1 MRNLEHLRSGHSDSG
16 SSPQHTGAGSFI
28 RPEGQLIRNERGVVI
43 VDFIFSIVIVA
54 GLSVL
59 LFSLT
64 YTLAVFEVTQYVV
77 FSAARAHAASNKD
90 PDAQKA
96 AAIAKFKQL
105 TTGKG
110 AIASLYSGT
119 WYQLVKPDALDVR
132 GGATADGKNF
142 STDLAGG
149 SDMPNRNWFLGV
161 SAQLTANILSLKLP
175 LLGNTSED
183 DASFKTRLNVMMIR
197 EPSQKECKD
206 FLEKRRDALATLPS
220 AQTYYQQS
228 GYVPMEDN
236 GC

>member
-1 MRNLEHLRSGHSDSG
+1 M
-16 SSPQHTGAGSFI
+16 
-28 RPEGQLIRNERGVVI
+28 
-43 VDFIFSIVIVA
+43 VA

-77 FSAARAHAASNKD
+77 YSAARAHAGSNKD

-105 TTGKG
+105 TSGKS
-110 AIASLYSGT
+110 AIASLYAGT
-119 WYQLVKPDALDVR
+119 WYELVKPDALDIR
-132 GGATADGKNF
+132 GGVTADGKNF
-142 STDLAGG
+142 GTDLAGG

-161 SAQLTANILSLKLP
+161 SAQITAKILSVKLP
-175 LLGNTSED
+175 LLGATSD
-183 DASFKTRLNVMMIR
+183 DENGGTFKTRLNVMMIR

-206 FLEKRRDALATLPS
+206 FLEKRRTALSSLPS
-220 AQTYYQQS
+220 AQVYYQPS
-228 GYVPMEDN
+228 GYTPLEDN